1 MSQSHYLAG
10 PSSDDQV
17 HQRKTVRS
25 IKEGNKISRS
35 NMLSY
40 EEGQLGRTIKPTQFL
55 SYQQTESKKS
65 RKKKKSSTAKKK
77 SSTAKKKILNSDII
91 KVTKDMDPKQ
101 NTMFKN
107 FVKSWENFF
116 CIPSKRNN
124 QTIGDY
130 SHCFFEKLQQYVNT
144 EDDIDFANR

>member
-1 MSQSHYLAG
+1 MSQLHYLAG
-10 PSSDDQV
+10 PSSDDEV

-25 IKEGNKISRS
+25 IKEGNKISLS

-40 EEGQLGRTIKPTQFL
+40 EERQLGRTIKPTQFL

-65 RKKKKSSTAKKK
+65 HRKKKKLSTAKP
-77 SSTAKKKILNSDII
+77 KILNSDIS

-101 NTMFKN
+101 NPIFKN

-144 EDDIDFANR
+144 SDDIDFANR